1 MVQNIILTGAT
12 GRTGTGQSF
21 LKLLQKKR
29 YRGKIIILTR
39 KPNIHILFKKYFL
52 DIKILSCDLNNIH
65 KVINIPFFNE
75 SIFLHIAGINYS
87 KKVLRFCLLNNIS
100 WLISV
105 HTSGKFSSHNPQS
118 KYYID
123 TDNFLKKYRSKIG
136 VTLLYPTMIYGSY
149 EDGNIHKLVKFLK
162 KLLFFIPIIG
172 KGKNLIQPVFFE
184 DLSDAYFKI
193 IINKRKTFNKEYIL
207 AGKAPIK
214 YIDVIQEILLLLK
227 KKYFFFIKIPFF
239 MIIFFVNS
247 LSIFGRKNSFHL
259 MLLRMKENK
268 IFSINEAKNDFNYDP
283 RNFYDGIKLAFNN
296 YFKKN

>member
-12 GRTGTGQSF
+12 GKTGQSF
-21 LKLLQKKR
+21 LKLLEKKR

-39 KPNIHILFKKYFL
+39 KRNINILFKKYFL
-52 DIKILSCDLNNIH
+52 DIKILNCDLNNIH

-87 KKVLRFCLLNNIS
+87 KKVLRFCLLNNIN

-105 HTSGKFSSHNPQS
+105 HTTGKFSSYKPQS
-118 KYYID
+118 KYYLD
-123 TDNFLKKYRSKIG
+123 TDNFLKKYRGKIG

-149 EDGNIHKLVKFLK
+149 DDGNIHRLVSFLK
-162 KLLFFIPIIG
+162 KLLYFVPVVG
-172 KGKNLIQPVFFE
+172 KGENLIQPVFFE

-214 YIDVIQEILLLLK
+214 YIDAIQEILLLLK
-227 KKYFFFIKIPFF
+227 KKYFFIKIPFF
-239 MIIFFVNS
+239 MIIFFVNF
-247 LSIFGRKNSFHL
+247 LSIFVGKNSFYW

-268 IFSINEAKNDFNYDP
+268 IFSINEAKNDFNYNP

>member
-12 GRTGTGQSF
+12 VKTGQSF
-21 LKLLQKKR
+21 LKLLEKKR

-39 KPNIHILFKKYFL
+39 KRNINILFKKYFL
-52 DIKILSCDLNNIH
+52 DIKILNCDLNNIH
-65 KVINIPFFNE
+65 KVINIHFFNE

-87 KKVLRFCLLNNIS
+87 KKVLRFCLLNNIN

-105 HTSGKFSSHNPQS
+105 HTTGKFSSYKPQS
-118 KYYID
+118 KYYLD
-123 TDNFLKKYRSKIG
+123 TDNFLKKYRGKIG

-149 EDGNIHKLVKFLK
+149 DDRNIHRLVSFLK
-162 KLLFFIPIIG
+162 KLLYFVPVVG
-172 KGKNLIQPVFFE
+172 KGENLIQPVFFE
-184 DLSDAYFKI
+184 DLSDAFFKI

-214 YIDVIQEILLLLK
+214 YIDAIQEILLLLK
-227 KKYFFFIKIPFF
+227 KKYFFIKIPFF
-239 MIIFFVNS
+239 MIIFFVNF
-247 LSIFGRKNSFHL
+247 LSIFVGKNSFYW

-268 IFSINEAKNDFNYDP
+268 IFSINEAKNDFNYNP